1 MKRKHD
7 ARPIFHV
14 RAMPFVLTF
23 IFIIVTT
30 VIAACNIPAGPPE
43 SPQEFS
49 DKNARMYQMYFD
61 SSADPAQNELQKR
74 RFIGHLHLADIE
86 DIFGDIQSL
95 PMDDDCKYVG
105 GPVLHVGLV
114 WYVTISADLVGV
126 NLISISPDGT
136 KSSAFDLDG
145 DRVVDILD
153 IRLPDNRRISFLTE
167 QLGLDVFRNW
177 LQGLNPFCNTE
188 LIRQLGLPELGCDE
202 RGDGSSGGGDG
213 FAPGSGIVDPFD
225 MLCSE
230 YGTNPG
236 SQIVAGSTH
245 QRSVER
251 RESHNDQYYLAN
263 DIRRDVQTMELYD
276 RDTGEW
282 VGTMKVIID
291 TNERSREQG
300 QPPQIVQQTTEVVDR
315 EGNGIRITTR
325 TNPDGS
331 TSTSEERFRV
341 RESDAGSP
349 DYNQEES
356 HPKPPDPPQD
366 PPSPPPSEGG
376 TQGNPGLDGDNTSVA
391 EFCQRRATHQSG
403 VEQAARQDPSSM
415 SVSCDDLVGA
425 PSNSNCT
432 LLEWARPQDF
442 RNVLHPSTSNGC
454 DTFQSPDDNRHCE
467 PSNIQERLRGLT
479 AQLWSLNVPEINIC
493 PSIVCDPAQAVELR
507 TYTAGDIEFVCSVP
521 AEAPVLEPSVEE
533 TPTLIPSV
541 NTCPP
546 GTYYAPGKGRCIQVS
561 QGDEDD
567 GGGSTGGECNLSIAA
582 CSSQGQSF
590 NSNTCECEDIQ

>member
-7 ARPIFHV
+7 VRTIFHF
-14 RAMPFVLTF
+14 RTMPFVLTF

-61 SSADPAQNELQKR
+61 SSADPAQNQLQKR

-86 DIFGDIQSL
+86 DIFGDIQAL
-95 PMDDDCKYVG
+95 PMDDDCKYIG
-105 GPVLHVGLV
+105 GPVLHEGLV

-126 NLISISPDGT
+126 NLVSFSPDGT

-202 RGDGSSGGGDG
+202 RGGGSSGGGDG

-230 YGTNPG
+230 YDTGPG
-236 SQIVAGSTH
+236 SQIMTGAVRTYQRYHGTESIINHDGSRRAWVTH
-245 QRSVER
+245 
-251 RESHNDQYYLAN
+251 SHHD
-263 DIRRDVQTMELYD
+263 DE
-276 RDTGEW
+276 TGELLYIDRVIVEYDNEGRLVQVTIEK
-282 VGTMKVIID
+282 VGPDGKGVRTVQRFD
-291 TNERSREQG
+291 GNGNPTEQG
-300 QPPQIVQQTTEVVDR
+300 SETISVAPGD
-315 EGNGIRITTR
+315 EGNPNYQSFA
-325 TNPDGS
+325 TNP
-331 TSTSEERFRV
+331 
-341 RESDAGSP
+341 P
-349 DYNQEES
+349 
-356 HPKPPDPPQD
+356 PPDPP
-366 PPSPPPSEGG
+366 PPPPSSGG
-376 TQGNPGLDGDNTSVA
+376 TQGNPGPEGDNTSIA
-391 EFCQRRATHQSG
+391 EFCQQRANYQSG

-442 RNVLHPSTSNGC
+442 RDVLHPSSSNGC
-454 DTFQSPDDNRHCE
+454 DTFQSSDDNRHCE

-479 AQLWSLNVPEINIC
+479 AQLWSLDVPEINIC

-546 GTYYAPGKGRCIQVS
+546 GTYYAPGKDRCIQVS

-567 GGGSTGGECNLSIAA
+567 GGGSTGGKCNLSIAA
-582 CSSQGQSF
+582 CSAQGQSF